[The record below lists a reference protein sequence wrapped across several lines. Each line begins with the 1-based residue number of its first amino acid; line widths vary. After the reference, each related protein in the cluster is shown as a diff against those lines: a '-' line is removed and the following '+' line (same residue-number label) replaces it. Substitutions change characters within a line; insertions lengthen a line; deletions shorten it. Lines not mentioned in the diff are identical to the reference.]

1 MTFLQIELKLIFIS
15 AVGAFCK
22 LTQDVTSWNHS
33 EGAAVAI
40 DAIEYER
47 ERDDCPMYFD
57 DGENPWRQSD
67 ASNIIFDWDFY
78 KAGASRMCSLVNTQ
92 IMLTTLVGFI
102 FLKLVRVYL

>member
-1 MTFLQIELKLIFIS
+1 M
-15 AVGAFCK
+15 GAFCK
-22 LTQDVTSWNHS
+22 LNQDVTSWNHS

-78 KAGASRMCSLVNTQ
+78 KAGASRIEALVDVQ
-92 IMLTTLVGFI
+92 IVLALALSFI
-102 FLKLVRVYL
+102 FIKLIHFYV

>member
-1 MTFLQIELKLIFIS
+1 MINFLFHLYFA

-22 LTQDVTSWNHS
+22 LNQDVTSWNHT

-57 DGENPWRQSD
+57 DGAYPWKDSD

-78 KAGASRMCSLVNTQ
+78 KAGANPIISHTS
-92 IMLTTLVGFI
+92 GI
-102 FLKLVRVYL
+102 FLSVITWISF